1 MLSTRD
7 TVQFL
12 AFNASRRPAASASSR
27 EIPVVARDRGIYLP
41 EADLWLDPSRVK
53 PVAFVSHA
61 HSDHFARH
69 RRILCSPAC
78 ADVLHAR
85 YGKKTACDPI
95 PFGEKRELNGHRVE
109 LFPAGHA
116 LGSAQIRIER
126 LSDGASLV
134 YTGDF
139 KRRNSLS
146 CEPYEFRTADT
157 LILETTFGLPKFG
170 FPPSEDVRVRV
181 LAFCREAL
189 DAGDVPVLLGYS
201 FGKAQELMAILHGS
215 GLEAMVH
222 DSIGKLLPVF
232 EAHGF
237 AFPPYRRFD
246 PNQIE
251 GKVLVFPP
259 TAERKIALGN
269 TKNLRT
275 AVATGWAIDSRARYR
290 YRADEAFP
298 LSDHA
303 DWRDLLRCVEEVHPS
318 RVLTTHGYTAEFAA
332 DLRRRGFNAWCLQGI
347 DQLELPLQ
355 F

>member
-1 MLSTRD
+1 M
-7 TVQFL
+7 Q
-12 AFNASRRPAASASSR
+12 SRR
-27 EIPVVARDRGIYLP
+27 EIPVQARDRGIHLTQ
-41 EADLWLDPSRVK
+41 ADLWLDPSRVK

-69 RRILCSPAC
+69 HRILCSPAT

-95 PFGEKRELNGHRVE
+95 PFGEKVDINGHRIE

-139 KRRNSLS
+139 KRRPSLT
-146 CEPYEFRTADT
+146 CEPYESRTADT
-157 LILETTFGLPKFG
+157 LILETTFGLQKFR
-170 FPPSEDVRVRV
+170 FPPIEEVRAQV

-201 FGKAQELMAILHGS
+201 FGKAQELLAILHGS

-222 DSIGKLLPVF
+222 DSIRKLLPVF

-237 AFPPYRRFD
+237 AFPPYHRFD
-246 PNQIE
+246 PAGMV

-259 TAERKIALGN
+259 AAERKAALGDL
-269 TKNLRT
+269 KNLRT
-275 AVATGWAIDSRARYR
+275 AVATGWAIDARAKYR
-290 YRADEAFP
+290 YRADQAFP

-303 DWRDLLRCVEEVHPS
+303 DWPDLLRCVEEVQPS
-318 RVLTTHGYTAEFAA
+318 RVLTTHGYTAEFSA
-332 DLRRRGFNAWCLQGI
+332 DLRRRGFNAWSLQGI
-347 DQLELPLQ
+347 DQMELSLGLL
-355 F
+355 